1 MHCHRKPHAGQVRR
15 NKQVYLGQVQRN
27 YARLLNVLWFTSA
40 KYLWSVYFQSDHIL
54 YLSWGM
60 DWPIVL
66 YQIIALHFFSVQNI
80 HHIRHTRQKC
90 SVRVPIRPF
99 TTSSALL
106 FTFPLFDVETTW
118 GILNDISITPASDMR
133 LV

>member
-1 MHCHRKPHAGQVRR
+1 M
-15 NKQVYLGQVQRN
+15 
-27 YARLLNVLWFTSA
+27 
-40 KYLWSVYFQSDHIL
+40 WSVYFQSDHIL

-133 LV
+133 LVYILSFDNAKKLRIRTLTSNDKINLSTIFKGSKNFNAKI